1 MASLNEAPRVKTSVF
16 VGASVDGFI
25 ARTNGSYDF
34 LSSGGG
40 ERDNGYEEF
49 FATVDAL
56 VIGRNTYDVVLPFPT
71 WPYGTKPVFVLSTR
85 PLDPAPS
92 GSVVERMAGTPGEIL
107 SRVEARGFQHVYVDG
122 GFTVQAFLRAGLINR
137 LVITRVPVLIGTG
150 IPLFGPVDADIRL
163 EHLGTR
169 QLAGGAVQ
177 SEYAVAAAA
186 APAASRQ
193 PVVPAPTGGSL

>member
-1 MASLNEAPRVKTSVF
+1 MKASLF

-25 ARTNGSYDF
+25 ARPDGAFDF
-34 LSSGGG
+34 LSGGGG
-40 ERDNGYEEF
+40 ERDNGYEQF

-71 WPYGTKPVFVLSTR
+71 WPYGTTPVFVLSTR
-85 PLDPAPS
+85 ALSPAPS
-92 GSVVERMAGTPGEIL
+92 GAVVERKSGTPAEIFSL
-107 SRVEARGFQHVYVDG
+107 LEARGFQHVYVDG

-163 EHLGTR
+163 EHIGTR
-169 QLAGGAVQ
+169 QLSGGAVQ
-177 SEYAVAAAA
+177 SEYTLAPGA
-186 APAASRQ
+186 APTASRE
-193 PVVPAPTGGSL
+193 PIVDAT